1 MKYLYLFLSAFLW
14 STSFP
19 VVKWGLS
26 YIEPFQF
33 VFFRF
38 LLAFFFFL
46 PFLKFNIKKIL
57 RRDLLI
63 TGLLSATG
71 YLFQFTG
78 QKYTLSGRASLFIN
92 TYILWIPII
101 IYFFEK
107 RSLNKNEI
115 ISLIFSLIGLFLLFY
130 KDIGKFEITY
140 LKGDILTL
148 FSSFSW
154 AFYIILAKKIL
165 KETPPFEFTAI
176 IIFLTLIF
184 LFPFSLINFKFPKNL
199 QGYYAIFHLAFFC
212 TFLAYF
218 LYHIG
223 LSKTSEFTSSLFL
236 LLEVLFAI
244 ILSFI
249 FLKEKFTLIQ
259 IIGSLFILSSILF
272 GAK

>member
-38 LLAFFFFL
+38 LLSFIFFL
-46 PFLKFNIKKIL
+46 PFLKFDIKKFF
-57 RRDLLI
+57 RKDLLI
-63 TGLLSATG
+63 MGLLSATG
-71 YLFQFTG
+71 YLFQFAG

-101 IYFFEK
+101 IYFFERK
-107 RSLNKNEI
+107 KLSKNEL
-115 ISLIFSLIGLFLLFY
+115 ISLTLSLFGLLLLFY
-130 KDIGKFEITY
+130 KDIGRLELNY

-154 AFYIILAKKIL
+154 AFYIILAKKAL
-165 KETPPFEFTAI
+165 KEINPFEFTAI

-184 LFPFSLINFKFPKNL
+184 IFPFSLINFKFPQNL
-199 QGYYAIFHLAFFC
+199 QGYYAIFHLSFFC

-223 LSKTSEFTSSLFL
+223 LSETSEFTSSLFL
-236 LLEVLFAI
+236 LLEVVFAI

-249 FLKEKFTLIQ
+249 FLKERFTSIQ
-259 IIGSLFILSSILF
+259 IIGSIFILSAIF
-272 GAK
+272 WGTK